1 MLRVTIWMNMP
12 SVHQDGLF
20 NALAA
25 LGEIDLRVI
34 FARELTQDR
43 VQLGWEHENR
53 IYSNRTLSRRNRL
66 LDAIRI
72 ARSERDRLHVINGI
86 WAEPAFAATLCAL
99 ALSRS
104 KFAVYAESPEPGQ
117 ARQKFKEVMKRTF
130 GRWVARHALGILSVS
145 RFAHNYYT
153 RLGFRKDQIYP
164 FGYFRSDDNRVNLSN
179 RPANKNRTEV
189 VFVGQLIHRKGIDI
203 LIEAIRPLFAEYP
216 DLQLT
221 LIGAGDKAAQL
232 EKQAAS
238 SGLQGRIVFEGV
250 MPSNRI
256 QARLATADLLAL
268 PSRWDGWGMV
278 VNEAFSVGVPVLV
291 SDQCGASDLIQPG
304 INGYVFRSEDA
315 EDLRDCLRRF
325 LDRRDERA
333 AMRSAARNTGRAI
346 SAEAIAPYLIECLNS
361 MTGASDRRPVPPWA
375 QLATL
380 RSADR

>member
-1 MLRVTIWMNMP
+1 MP
-12 SVHQDGLF
+12 SIYQDGLF

-25 LGEIDLRVI
+25 SGEMDLRVI
-34 FARELTQDR
+34 FARELTPDR
-43 VQLGWEHENR
+43 VQLGWQQEDR

-72 ARSERDRLHVINGI
+72 ARSERDRLHIVNGI
-86 WAEPAFAATLCAL
+86 WAEPAFAATICAL
-99 ALSRS
+99 VLSRS

-117 ARQKFKEVMKRTF
+117 ARQKFKEAMKRTF
-130 GRWVARHALGILSVS
+130 GRWVARRALGILSVS
-145 RFAHNYYT
+145 RFAHDYYT

-164 FGYFRSDDNRVNLSN
+164 FGYFRSDDSRVNLSN
-179 RPANKNRTEV
+179 RPANNHRAEI
-189 VFVGQLIHRKGIDI
+189 VFVGQLIHRKGVDI
-203 LIEAIRPLFAEYP
+203 LIEAMRPLFAEYP
-216 DLQLT
+216 DLHLT

-232 EKQAAS
+232 ERQAAA
-238 SGLQGRIVFEGV
+238 SGLQGRIVFEGAL
-250 MPSNRI
+250 PSGRI
-256 QARLATADLLAL
+256 QARLAFSDLLVL

-278 VNEAFSVGVPVLV
+278 VNEAFSVGVPALV

-325 LDRRDERA
+325 LNRRDEWA

-346 SAEAIAPYLIECLNS
+346 SAEVVAPYLLECLYN
-361 MTGASDRRPVPPWA
+361 MIGASDRRPVPPWA